1 MRQVLRRAIRLPL
14 RLRITLAATVSLAVI
29 LVTLSLFVY
38 GRLQAELVR
47 ALDSGLQARAAAVAG
62 AMGQAGPLN
71 QLLADGPDAR
81 LASAT
86 QIMTPAGQVLAH
98 AGAALPAL
106 PESFLRDLSAP
117 AFTQI
122 RGQDRAGAL
131 RLYALPVNEGRPLVV
146 VVATSLTGLNQ
157 TMGSLQLLLL
167 GGDPTALALASL
179 VAWLMIGAALRPV
192 ERMRREAATISV
204 TDGAR
209 RLPVPATHDEVARLG
224 DTLNA
229 LLDRLHAALDRE
241 RRLLDDASH
250 ELRTPLSALKAELD
264 LALSRERS
272 AAELQVALQSAS
284 EETNRLARLAQDL
297 LVLSRSREAGL
308 PVHRVSTVLGGL
320 IERACARHQPRA
332 ARADCRIECEVPDIE
347 ILADPM
353 RLTQAVDNLLDNAV
367 RYSRGGGTIRL
378 RAEVTPSAVTITV
391 TNPGPGFPAQ
401 VMERAFEPFVSGS
414 HLGVAGGELRPRR
427 ERWPEPGQEGA
438 APDEPGAGLGLA
450 IVQAVARAHG
460 GWATA
465 TNVPDGASV
474 AMTLMRRP
482 ATGAVNGQPITG
494 DPAETSAHPASF
506 VR

>member
-1 MRQVLRRAIRLPL
+1 VREVVRRAIRLPL

-29 LVTLSLFVY
+29 LVTLSMFVY
-38 GRLQAELVR
+38 GRLHAELLR
-47 ALDSGLQARAAAVAG
+47 ALDSGLQARATAISG
-62 AMGQAGPLN
+62 GLSQATPLN
-71 QLLADGPDAR
+71 WVIADGPDAPI
-81 LASAT
+81 ASAT
-86 QIMTPAGQVLAH
+86 QIMTPAGRVLAH
-98 AGAALPAL
+98 SGKAIPALPAR
-106 PESFLRDLSAP
+106 FLHPLSDP
-117 AFTQI
+117 AFWQVP
-122 RGQDRAGAL
+122 GADRAGAL

-146 VVATSLTGLNQ
+146 VVATPLTALNQ
-157 TMGSLQLLLL
+157 TMGSLRLLLL

-204 TDGAR
+204 TDAAR

-224 DTLNA
+224 ETFNA
-229 LLDRLHAALDRE
+229 LLDRLHGALDRE

-308 PVHRVSTVLGGL
+308 PILRVSTPLGGL
-320 IERACARHQPRA
+320 IERVCARHQPRA
-332 ARADCRIECEVPDIE
+332 AQADCRIEFEVPDVE
-347 ILADPM
+347 IQADPM

-367 RYSRGGGTIRL
+367 RYSYGGGTIRL
-378 RAEVTPSAVTITV
+378 RAEVTPAAVTITV

-401 VMERAFEPFVSGS
+401 VMDRAFEPFVSGS
-414 HLGVAGGELRPRR
+414 HLGVAGSELRPGR
-427 ERWPEPGQEGA
+427 EHRPEPGQPDA
-438 APDEPGAGLGLA
+438 APAEPGAGLGLA

-460 GWATA
+460 GWTA
-465 TNVPDGASV
+465 ARNVPDGASV
-474 AMTLMRRP
+474 AMTLMRGP
-482 ATGAVNGQPITG
+482 AMGAGNGRPITG
-494 DPAETSAHPASF
+494 HPAETSAQPTSF
-506 VR
+506 GR